1 MLKSLFLI
9 FSTLVCLYAEE
20 LPEPY
25 ASVNLLP
32 FDDHGWF
39 GNQPQLDAVFRD
51 DIKVVIEIGSWLGK
65 STRYFAAKVGLQG
78 KVYAIDTWL
87 GSDQEKEHQVDPR
100 LKHLYQLFLSNTI
113 QAGFA
118 NIIVPFKM
126 KSQEAASALNV
137 KGDLIY
143 IDGAHDYKSVYEDIL
158 AWKNHLNDGG
168 ILCGDDWEW
177 KSVRDAVR
185 AASKKL
191 GRGFHHERNFWW
203 FD

>member
-1 MLKSLFLI
+1 MRYALLTCTSIFLSLCADI
-9 FSTLVCLYAEE
+9 

-25 ASVNLLP
+25 ASINELP

-39 GNQPQLDAVFRD
+39 GNQAQLDMIFRD

-65 STRYFAAKVGLQG
+65 STRYFAEKVGPQG

-87 GSDQEKEHQVDPR
+87 GSDLEREHQVDPR
-100 LKHLYQLFLSNTI
+100 LKNLYHLFLSNTK
-113 QAGFA
+113 QSGYA
-118 NIIVPFKM
+118 NIIIPMRM

-137 KGDLIY
+137 KGDLVY
-143 IDGAHDYKSVYEDIL
+143 IDGAHDYNSVYEDIL
-158 AWKNHLNDGG
+158 AWKDHVNAGG
-168 ILCGDDWEW
+168 ILCGDDWDW

-185 AASKKL
+185 AASKKI
-191 GRGFHHERNFWW
+191 GRGYHHERNFWW

>member
-1 MLKSLFLI
+1 MLNKI
-9 FSTLVCLYAEE
+9 IIAVSTLFSLNADS

-25 ASVNLLP
+25 ASIVEIP

-39 GNQPQLDAVFRD
+39 GNQPQLDAVFRE

-65 STRYFAAKVGLQG
+65 STRYFAEKVGTDG

-87 GSDQEKEHQVDPR
+87 GSDEEKEHQVDPR
-100 LKHLYQLFLSNTI
+100 LKKLYQLFLSNI
-113 QAGFA
+113 KQSGFA
-118 NIIVPFKM
+118 NRVVPFRM
-126 KSQEAASALNV
+126 KSQEAAIALNV

-158 AWKNHLNDGG
+158 AWKDHLNEGG
-168 ILCGDDWEW
+168 VLCGDDWEW

>member
-1 MLKSLFLI
+1 MFKRLTLILSILF
-9 FSTLVCLYAEE
+9 CLQAED

-25 ASVNLLP
+25 ASIIPLP

-39 GNQPQLDAVFRD
+39 GNQPQLEAIFRD

-65 STRYFAAKVGLQG
+65 STRYFAEKVGPQG

-100 LKHLYQLFLSNTI
+100 LKNLYQLFLSNTVHS
-113 QAGFA
+113 GFT
-118 NIIVPFKM
+118 NVIVPFRM

-158 AWKNHLNDGG
+158 AWKSHLNEGG
-168 ILCGDDWEW
+168 IL
-177 KSVRDAVR
+177 SRR
-185 AASKKL
+185 
-191 GRGFHHERNFWW
+191 
-203 FD
+203 

>member
-1 MLKSLFLI
+1 MLNKI
-9 FSTLVCLYAEE
+9 IIAFSTLFSLNADS

-25 ASVNLLP
+25 ASIVEIP

-39 GNQPQLDAVFRD
+39 GNQPQLDAVFRE

-65 STRYFAAKVGLQG
+65 STRYFAEKVGTDG

-87 GSDQEKEHQVDPR
+87 GSDEEKEHQVDPR
-100 LKHLYQLFLSNTI
+100 LKKLYQLFLSNI
-113 QAGFA
+113 KQSGFA
-118 NIIVPFKM
+118 NRVVPFRM
-126 KSQEAASALNV
+126 KSQEAAIALNV

-158 AWKNHLNDGG
+158 AWKDHLNEGG
-168 ILCGDDWEW
+168 VLCGDDWEW